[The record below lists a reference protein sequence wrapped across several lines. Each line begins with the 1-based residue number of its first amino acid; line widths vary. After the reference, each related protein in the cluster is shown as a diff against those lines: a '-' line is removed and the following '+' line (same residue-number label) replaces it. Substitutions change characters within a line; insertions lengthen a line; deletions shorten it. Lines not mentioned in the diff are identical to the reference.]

1 MEVYA
6 TVTGTNAV
14 STTHS
19 IVLHAVPDFTRTSS
33 VVWLHVPSYPMLAGT
48 TFTTTL
54 FANTTNA
61 RGKADS
67 LSTWSIDVP
76 HDDGLTYV
84 SNSVDSDL
92 YDITVN
98 DADGV
103 LSAVATYKT
112 AFSSSPE
119 LLTGYIELGT
129 VKFKVASNTGAGF
142 VTPSFSVDVVS
153 MVSLNSFEFVALE
166 TGAVFDGRGY
176 TDAGDARVLVA
187 EEYRVGIDGFVANA
201 VEQELINTRVLG
213 NLDVDSVTL
222 KVSKISSCHTK
233 GGTGCQE
240 GSQTVATIT
249 SGFSCSMN
257 HSAMED
263 IAQGTTCLL
272 YTSDAADE

>member
-1 MEVYA
+1 MSRLQVDLLVQTPTIYYDSDAVSVYIALSPPDYGAYATETVKMVLSLGSESKTIGCGSVSTLKGVQCTKSLDADWFSSENQTMEVYA

-112 AFSSSPE
+112 AFSSSDR
-119 LLTGYIELGT
+119 
-129 VKFKVASNTGAGF
+129 K
-142 VTPSFSVDVVS
+142 SVV
-153 MVSLNSFEFVALE
+153 
-166 TGAVFDGRGY
+166 
-176 TDAGDARVLVA
+176 
-187 EEYRVGIDGFVANA
+187 
-201 VEQELINTRVLG
+201 
-213 NLDVDSVTL
+213 
-222 KVSKISSCHTK
+222 
-233 GGTGCQE
+233 
-240 GSQTVATIT
+240 
-249 SGFSCSMN
+249 
-257 HSAMED
+257 
-263 IAQGTTCLL
+263 
-272 YTSDAADE
+272 